1 MMSPGPQ
8 WGESLTPGST
18 AKKRTPLI
26 PKRSSLDGRVLGGT
40 PVTPRLVGG
49 QVYTPGDPFSPL
61 LPPQGLHR
69 RQFGGGGGVNAGYP
83 SFGGGA
89 GGVLSSGGFSS
100 SGNGGGSSSSSSSSS
115 SGGSSSSSSGNYQP
129 SGAIRSYVPH
139 MTDMT
144 SSLNYDCWVVVI
156 GLSEGKKVAANYFSH
171 CGNIV
176 NIADS
181 AGNWIF
187 IEFSDPAGAE
197 RALKLKG
204 KIVASGTI
212 IFVESLT
219 PQRAAE
225 LNFKISSRVDGD
237 ANRQE
242 FPVERATQGKYL
254 KPAKKR
260 ESICS
265 LIMKFFGLGA

>member
-1 MMSPGPQ
+1 M
-8 WGESLTPGST
+8 
-18 AKKRTPLI
+18 I
-26 PKRSSLDGRVLGGT
+26 PKRSSLDGRVLLGT
-40 PVTPRLVGG
+40 PVTPRTVGG
-49 QVYTPGDPFSPL
+49 QVSTPGDPFSPL
-61 LPPQGLHR
+61 LPQQGLHR
-69 RQFGGGGGVNAGYP
+69 RQFGGGAAGGGGANAGYP
-83 SFGGGA
+83 GFGGGA
-89 GGVLSSGGFSS
+89 GGVISSGGFSS
-100 SGNGGGSSSSSSSSS
+100 SGNGNGNGNGSSSSSSSSS
-115 SGGSSSSSSGNYQP
+115 SGSQQP
-129 SGAIRSYVPH
+129 SGAIRSYVPQ